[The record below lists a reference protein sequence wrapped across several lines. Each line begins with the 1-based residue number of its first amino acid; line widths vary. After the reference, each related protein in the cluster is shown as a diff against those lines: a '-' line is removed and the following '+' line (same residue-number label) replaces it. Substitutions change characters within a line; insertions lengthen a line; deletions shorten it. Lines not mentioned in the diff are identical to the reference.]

1 MKNIIR
7 LILLSSLIILVCA
20 GVQFYDL
27 HIQIPRAVDQIDSI
41 NSSAGIIR
49 NIEQTADFNE
59 TANAEFSGALNDIIS
74 LANEAR
80 KEKGLPLLQRNEK
93 LMESALLK
101 ANDMKSNN
109 YFEHVSPD
117 GLQPWFFVEQADY
130 TYKTVGENLAEGYF
144 SAQSV
149 HDAWMGSEGHRKNI
163 LSSDFEEIGVAVVE
177 IENEGKKSFLS
188 VQHFGSMLKQED
200 LRTVTV
206 CDLKS
211 KNNCE
216 HIEKKKKEVKEAISE
231 QEKIIKKAK
240 KAGASDKDLE
250 DLYENLEKL
259 KRIKRELKDYLSECA
274 VFIEKCDEWR

>member
-1 MKNIIR
+1 MR
-7 LILLSSLIILVCA
+7 LILLSLLIILVCA

-27 HIQIPRAVDQIDSI
+27 HIQIPRTVDQSNSID
-41 NSSAGIIR
+41 NLPGAGIIR
-49 NIEQTADFNE
+49 NVEPAADSNE
-59 TANAEFSGALNDIIS
+59 TPNTEFFGTLDGIIS

-80 KEKGLPLLQRNEK
+80 KEKGLSLLQRNEK

-101 ANDMKSNN
+101 ANDMKNNN

-117 GLQPWFFVEQADY
+117 GLQPWFFVEQANY

-149 HDAWMGSEGHRKNI
+149 HDAWMGSKGHRKNI
-163 LSSDFEEIGVAVVE
+163 LSSDFENIGVAVVE
-177 IENEGKKSFLS
+177 IENEGRKSFLS

-200 LRTVTV
+200 LKTITV
-206 CDLKS
+206 CDLES

-216 HIEKKKKEVKEAISE
+216 HIEKKKKETKEAISE

-240 KAGASDKDLE
+240 KAGASAE
-250 DLYENLEKL
+250 DLHDLYKNLEKL
-259 KRIKRELKDYLSECA
+259 KRIKRELKDYLNECA
-274 VFIEKCDEWR
+274 VFIEKCDKWR